1 MIKGYPHDSGNIGG
15 GNSIYPHLAGGFDFD
30 RLLHPVGI
38 STLQDVT

>member
-1 MIKGYPHDSGNIGG
+1 MIKGYPH
-15 GNSIYPHLAGGFDFD
+15 LAGGLDFD